1 MSFLETRER
10 CELYSLY
17 HACTSRNSV
26 FLRAHVWRTRTDET
40 FHLDREDREG
50 VCVGGFG
57 LLFEFYAVPAT
68 KEYITVKRDIST
80 SYCCLLKDNIN
91 LTSCL
96 LILVLI

>member
-17 HACTSRNSV
+17 HACTLRNSV
-26 FLRAHVWRTRTDET
+26 FLRAHVQRTRTDET

-68 KEYITVKRDIST
+68 KEYITVKREVDI
-80 SYCCLLKDNIN
+80 LLLSAISD
-91 LTSCL
+91 L
-96 LILVLI
+96 LATY